1 MNYITRLRSMCRQVS
16 TSPPGGMTPGRT
28 PTPAQCGI
36 LLLPPGGMP
45 EGRTPISPPGGTP
58 TPPSGGTTTPPPGGT
73 PTPPPGGTTAPP
85 AGGTT
90 TLPPGGTPPP
100 SPSGTPPPPDCKD
113 IVLLHYCITLSK
125 FPWVLAAQAP
135 NFGVGRLQ

>member
-1 MNYITRLRSMCRQVS
+1 MNFIRRLRSKCRQVS
-16 TSPPGGMTPGRT
+16 TSPGGMTPGGT

-58 TPPSGGTTTPPPGGT
+58 TPPPGETTT
-73 PTPPPGGTTAPP
+73 PP
-85 AGGTT
+85 AGGTP
-90 TLPPGGTPPP
+90 TLSPGGTPPTP
-100 SPSGTPPPPDCKD
+100 PSGTPPPPDCKD
-113 IVLLHYCITLSK
+113 IVLLHYCITQSK
-125 FPWVLAAQAP
+125 CSWVLAAQAP

>member
-1 MNYITRLRSMCRQVS
+1 MNFIRRLRSMCRQVS
-16 TSPPGGMTPGRT
+16 TSPPGGMTPGGT

-45 EGRTPISPPGGTP
+45 EGRTPISPPGGMPEGRTP
-58 TPPSGGTTTPPPGGT
+58 ISPPGGT
-73 PTPPPGGTTAPP
+73 PTPPPGETTTPP
-85 AGGTT
+85 AGGTP
-90 TLPPGGTPPP
+90 TLSPGGTPPTP
-100 SPSGTPPPPDCKD
+100 PSGTPQPPDCKN

-125 FPWVLAAQAP
+125 CSWVLAAQAP